1 MQFRFDMDGI
11 AMTKDQNTL
20 ACVNLFGVFGAIPKL
35 CEVLPEARQL
45 IAGKKVSIGFDIKNV
60 TSATLA
66 FDNGSCK
73 LTQATEDADIL
84 LPFSTAE
91 KFNRMIDGSYTPI
104 PRKGFTKISFLT
116 GAFMKL
122 TDLLSKY
129 LRPSEDELAD
139 DVFFE
144 KSTLIMLHLI
154 RGAVAAVGN
163 YDSVG
168 KCSAGYIVDGVI
180 KLSIAGSEAVA
191 VSAKDHRLT
200 PMLQAP
206 EKYMSCMEFDD
217 IRLAR
222 ALFDGKVNA
231 MVCVGEG
238 KIRVSGMI
246 SQVDNVNRIL
256 DRVSFYLA

>member
-1 MQFRFDMDGI
+1 
-11 AMTKDQNTL
+11 MTKDQNTL

-35 CEVLPEARQL
+35 CKELPEAQEL
-45 IAGKKVSIGFDIKNV
+45 IANKKVSIGFDIKNV
-60 TSATLA
+60 AAATLC
-66 FDNGSCK
+66 FDNGVCT
-73 LTQATEDADIL
+73 LVEGVENADIL
-84 LPFSTAE
+84 LPFSTAD
-91 KFNRMIDGSYTPI
+91 KFNRMIDGKYTPI
-104 PRKGFTKISFLT
+104 PHKGFTKISFLT

-122 TDLLSKY
+122 TDLLSAY
-129 LRPSEDELAD
+129 LRPSEKELED

-144 KSTLIMLHLI
+144 RSTLIMLHLI

-180 KLSIAGSEAVA
+180 KLSIGGSEAVA
-191 VSAKDHRLT
+191 IEAKDHRLT
-200 PMLQAP
+200 PLTEVPQTC
-206 EKYMSCMEFDD
+206 MSCMEFDNL
-217 IRLAR
+217 RLAR
-222 ALFDGKVNA
+222 ALFDGKVNSLA
-231 MVCVGEG
+231 CVGQG